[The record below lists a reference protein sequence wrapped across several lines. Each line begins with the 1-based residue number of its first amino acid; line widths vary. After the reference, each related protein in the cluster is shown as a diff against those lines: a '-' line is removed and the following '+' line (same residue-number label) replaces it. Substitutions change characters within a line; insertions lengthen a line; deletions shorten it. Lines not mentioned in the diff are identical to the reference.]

1 MARVGMDW
9 EVININI
16 GKIFNFLLKPVGKS
30 WEPVGKSWEPV
41 GKIWEPVGKIRV
53 ITGMI
58 RLFFWEPVGKIRVCI
73 PFVWII

>member
-1 MARVGMDW
+1 MDW

-16 GKIFNFLLKPVGKS
+16 GKIFNFLLKPVG
-30 WEPVGKSWEPV
+30 E
-41 GKIWEPVGKIRV
+41 IRV

>member
-9 EVININI
+9 EVTNINI
-16 GKIFNFLLKPVGKS
+16 GKIFNFLLKPVG
-30 WEPVGKSWEPV
+30 E
-41 GKIWEPVGKIRV
+41 IRV
-53 ITGMI
+53 NTGMI